1 MLQEKY
7 LVSPATL
14 VQLLTQDVNSAAA
27 HEEMWSMYH
36 TVTFFERALRRC
48 TLPSGKASSGSSAAA
63 DSVDMNAAA
72 ASASSNAMI
81 PQLAWMMSPLLK
93 VREFWISSLPHV
105 LPFC

>member
-7 LVSPATL
+7 LVSPASL
-14 VQLLTQDVNSAAA
+14 VQLLTQDVNNAAA

-48 TLPSGKASSGSSAAA
+48 TFPAGKASSGTAAA

-81 PQLAWMMSPLLK
+81 PHLAWMMSPLLK
-93 VREFWISSLPHV
+93 VREIWVSSLPHV
-105 LPFC
+105 RAVK